1 MRWAPREACTT
12 RSLIVALGGNALQPP
27 GEAADFDVMRRRV
40 DASARELARLA
51 AEDMRLAI
59 THGNGPQVG
68 DLLVQSEEARGKVAR
83 PPLDVL
89 VAETQAQVGYLLQQ
103 AIANEFAKLGRSA
116 GVASVITQVVVDRD
130 DPAFHHPT
138 KPVGPLIRSDTEV
151 MLKRAR
157 GWQLVQDPR
166 GGWRRVVPSP
176 RPLEVIELPAIR
188 ALLDAGLVVIA
199 AGGGGVPVVRENGRL
214 VGVEAV
220 IDKDLA
226 SAILGRNLAAE
237 RLAFATDVDGVA
249 LNYRKAEERFVPKM
263 TVSEARRYLDEGHFA
278 PGSMGPKVEAA
289 ITFVSS
295 GGREAIITSLGKLDD
310 ALAGGAGTRIV
321 P

>member
-1 MRWAPREACTT
+1 
-12 RSLIVALGGNALQPP
+12 
-27 GEAADFDVMRRRV
+27 MRRRV
-40 DASARELARLA
+40 DASARALAELA
-51 AEDMRLAI
+51 AEDVRLVI

-89 VAETQAQVGYLLQQ
+89 VAETQAQIGYLLQQ
-103 AIANEFAKLGRSA
+103 ALANEFAKLHRST
-116 GVASVITQVVVDRD
+116 GVASVVTQVVVDRD
-130 DPAFHHPT
+130 DPAFHNPT

-157 GWQLVQDPR
+157 GWHLVQDPR

-176 RPLEVIELPAIR
+176 RPLEIIEVPAIR
-188 ALLDAGLVVIA
+188 ALLGAGLVVIA
-199 AGGGGVPVVRENGRL
+199 AGGGGIPVVREDGRI

-226 SAILGRNLAAE
+226 SAILARDLAAE
-237 RLAFATDVDGVA
+237 QLAFATDVDGVA
-249 LNYRKAEERFVPKM
+249 LDYRKADERFVPKM
-263 TVSEARRYLDEGHFA
+263 TVSEAQRYLDQGQFPA
-278 PGSMGPKVEAA
+278 GSMGPKVEAA
-289 ITFVSS
+289 IAFVSS
-295 GGREAIITSLGKLDD
+295 GGREAIITSVGKLGD
-310 ALAGGAGTRIV
+310 ALVGGAGTHIV